1 MCLQWKMIKVKKVTI
16 ENPILSIIDD
26 EFPTIDIISPLKS
39 PVKSAAVAQDVDK
52 SLKPK
57 YKAKDFHKISS
68 ENRGFRNKIDDILAN
83 TQKSIT
89 ISFRLYRFITFL
101 IHHDIKTIK

>member
-1 MCLQWKMIKVKKVTI
+1 MCLQWKMIKVTI
-16 ENPILSIIDD
+16 ENPILSNTDD

-68 ENRGFRNKIDDILAN
+68 ENKTGTK
-83 TQKSIT
+83 KSIKGKKKMK
-89 ISFRLYRFITFL
+89 SFSIFFIFFYL
-101 IHHDIKTIK
+101 

>member
-1 MCLQWKMIKVKKVTI
+1 MIKVKKVTI

-39 PVKSAAVAQDVDK
+39 PVKSAAVAQNVDK

-68 ENRGFRNKIDDILAN
+68 ENKTGTK
-83 TQKSIT
+83 KSI
-89 ISFRLYRFITFL
+89 
-101 IHHDIKTIK
+101 KGKKK

>member
-1 MCLQWKMIKVKKVTI
+1 MIKVKKVTI

-39 PVKSAAVAQDVDK
+39 PVKSAAVAQNVDK
-52 SLKPK
+52 SLKTK

-68 ENRGFRNKIDDILAN
+68 ENKTGTK
-83 TQKSIT
+83 KSIKGKKKNEKRE
-89 ISFRLYRFITFL
+89 RLSTGESEKER
-101 IHHDIKTIK
+101 KEKKSKQ